1 MQTPI
6 PAQPSNLTIVM
17 RSLADPTR
25 RDLFERIIAARETT
39 VSALAANVPVSQPA
53 VSQHLKALRRAG
65 LLSERRDGRNTFYRA
80 DPEGFAPLVDWLDHY
95 AVFWRDRFDALKTL
109 LKEMDQ

>member
-1 MQTPI
+1 MQTHTS
-6 PAQPSNLTIVM
+6 AQQTDLTIVM

-25 RDLFERIIAARETT
+25 RDLFERIVRSRETT
-39 VSALAANVPVSQPA
+39 VGSLAGAVAISQPA
-53 VSQHLKALRRAG
+53 VSQHVRALKQAG
-65 LLSERRDGRNTFYRA
+65 LLTERRDGRNIFYRA